1 MVPRKGLEPSRLAA
15 SVPKTDVSTNFT
27 TWASYLSRDYTL
39 KYGRVLLMIISVIFE
54 DTNILVINK
63 PSGLVV
69 HPFDYSTEETLIDF
83 LMTHVPD
90 IFGIDNPVTL
100 QDKRTIN
107 LGGIV
112 HKLDRDTSGV
122 MVISKNKETFD
133 ELKSQFRNHVTKK
146 TYLALVEGIITE
158 TEFTIDAP
166 LGRNKKDYKQQ
177 VNPTNPR
184 GELRAAV
191 TEVKVITRNEKENT
205 TLVELTPKT
214 GRTHQLRAHTSHIG
228 HPIIG
233 DKAYGSTHDS
243 PRIMLHAKTLM
254 FEIGGEKYF
263 FATDAPEEFL

>member
-1 MVPRKGLEPSRLAA
+1 MQPIP
-15 SVPKTDVSTNFT
+15 
-27 TWASYLSRDYTL
+27 
-39 KYGRVLLMIISVIFE
+39 VIFE

-69 HPFDYSTEETLIDF
+69 HPFDYSTEETLLDF
-83 LMTHVPD
+83 LMTHIPD
-90 IFGIDNPVTL
+90 IFTIDSPVTL

-122 MVISKNKETFD
+122 MVVAKNKETFD
-133 ELKSQFRNHVTKK
+133 ELKAQFRNHTAKK
-146 TYLALVEGIITE
+146 TYVALVEGIVVE
-158 TEFTIDAP
+158 NEFTIDAP

-177 VNPTNPR
+177 VNPANPR
-184 GELRAAV
+184 GELRDAV
-191 TEVKVITRNEKENT
+191 TGVKVLQRNIPRSGLASLPGQDLDT

-214 GRTHQLRAHTSHIG
+214 GRTHQLRAHMSHIG
-228 HPIIG
+228 HPIVG

-254 FEIGGEKYF
+254 FDVGDEKYF
-263 FATDAPEEFL
+263 FSTEAIF